1 MSNDGANYKKR
12 KFLDQKGPPGQQCI
26 RHTTVG
32 VGGKSVVI
40 CPGQDFTKGHA
51 LAEKAGA
58 RTDFSYVPGHLG
70 EF

>member
-1 MSNDGANYKKR
+1 MTYKVLSL
-12 KFLDQKGPPGQQCI
+12 FLSVVTCFNSIDKVGPFGLM
-26 RHTTVG
+26 VG
-32 VGGKSVVI
+32 VVTRLK
-40 CPGQDFTKGHA
+40 KGHA

>member
-1 MSNDGANYKKR
+1 MFFHVTFHVVLQKKML
-12 KFLDQKGPPGQQCI
+12 KKYLCLNSQIVFI
-26 RHTTVG
+26 
-32 VGGKSVVI
+32 
-40 CPGQDFTKGHA
+40 KGHA